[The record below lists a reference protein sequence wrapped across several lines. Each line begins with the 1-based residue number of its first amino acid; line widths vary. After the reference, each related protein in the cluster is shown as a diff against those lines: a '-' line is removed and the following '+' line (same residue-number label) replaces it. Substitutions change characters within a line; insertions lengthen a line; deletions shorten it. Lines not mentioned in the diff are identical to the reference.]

1 LNQKNS
7 AEQLINETN
16 KQLNE
21 HKANLSEDNQNNIKN
36 EIKNLQTLLDGS
48 EPDPDAVNSAMTQ
61 LRDVVMK
68 NFENVY
74 NKQGSSSSSGSQQQ
88 NTQQQ
93 QPKDENVVDSEEVK
107 K

>member
-1 LNQKNS
+1 
-7 AEQLINETN
+7 
-16 KQLNE
+16 
-21 HKANLSEDNQNNIKN
+21 LSEDNQNNIKN
-36 EIKNLQTLLDGS
+36 EIKNLQTLLEGS
-48 EPDPDAVNSAMTQ
+48 DPDPDAVNSAMTQ

-88 NTQQQ
+88 NTQQHQ
-93 QPKDENVVDSEEVK
+93 KDENVVDSEEVK